1 MKPDIGHFLFHRML
15 EEMADAV
22 YQTNQVLTALGP
34 FVYQKLNLSQ
44 TPGPGNRPKTSSSA
58 NN

>member
-34 FVYQKLNLSQ
+34 FVYQKLNLS
-44 TPGPGNRPKTSSSA
+44 NRLPDTWSRKQA
-58 NN
+58 QDI